1 MLCMLARVA
10 SGPRNP
16 HRRGT
21 AGAALVLACAA
32 TGSAVFAQTSG
43 PASLSLNEAMTRAIS
58 ANRTILAAQAARA
71 VDVAGVLAAGQHPN
85 PEFSVEEERETP
97 HWSVGGTLPLEI
109 AGKRARR
116 VDVANATLAVTE
128 ADTARVIA
136 DVRADV
142 RRAYYQAV
150 AATRRVEVAQ
160 ELENVASRASAAA
173 QERFQTGAA
182 PRLDA
187 LQAQLAL
194 SEAQNETASARG
206 ELLAFRTELN
216 TLLGYP
222 ADSAPALSDTLE
234 GGALPSADAAVAQ
247 ALASNVDLRVL
258 DRQLEEARARV
269 ALAKAMRRPDPSV
282 SATMTYGAQPEFT
295 AGWRF
300 GAAVALPIF
309 TTGRADVAV
318 ADATVSR
325 TQAERDAKATQI
337 GGAVAAAVAR
347 AVAARQAVQR
357 YQTDIL
363 PAAQQVEAMAQ
374 ESYTSGQTGLPALLQ
389 TLQAGREIRQR
400 AVQAGLDYQIALADL
415 ERAMGSPIR

>member
-1 MLCMLARVA
+1 VVRRCAVRALIFLSCGAIA
-10 SGPRNP
+10 SG
-16 HRRGT
+16 
-21 AGAALVLACAA
+21 
-32 TGSAVFAQTSG
+32 SFAQTAAPS
-43 PASLSLNEAMTRAIS
+43 SLSLNDAIS
-58 ANRTILAAQAARA
+58 RAMAANRTVLAAQAARA
-71 VDVAGVLAAGQHPN
+71 IDIAGVHAAGQRPN

-97 HWSVGGTLPLEI
+97 HWSIGGTLPLEI
-109 AGKRARR
+109 AGKRGRR
-116 VDVANATLAVTE
+116 IDVANATLAVTE
-128 ADTARVIA
+128 ADTARVMA

-150 AATRRVEVAQ
+150 AASRRVEVAQ

-206 ELLAFRTELN
+206 ELMAFRAELN
-216 TLLGYP
+216 ALLGYT
-222 ADSAPALSDTLE
+222 ADAQPQLSDALE
-234 GGALPSADAAVAQ
+234 GGAPPAMEVAVSQ
-247 ALASNVDLRVL
+247 ALGGNADLRVL
-258 DRQLEEARARV
+258 DRQLDEARAKV
-269 ALAKAMRRPDPSV
+269 SLARAMRRPDPSV
-282 SATMTYGAQPEFT
+282 SATLTYDAQPEFT
-295 AGWRF
+295 TGWRL
-300 GAAVALPIF
+300 GGTLALPIF

-318 ADATVSR
+318 AEATVVR
-325 TQAERDAKATQI
+325 AQADRDAKAAQI

-347 AVAARQAVQR
+347 ASAARQAVQR

-374 ESYTSGQTGLPALLQ
+374 ESYSSGQTALAALLQ

-400 AVQAGLDYQIALADL
+400 AVQAGLDYQLALADL
-415 ERAMGSPIR
+415 ERAIGTPIQ

>member
-1 MLCMLARVA
+1 MTCMFGLRQARGIVIY
-10 SGPRNP
+10 
-16 HRRGT
+16 
-21 AGAALVLACAA
+21 AGVVL
-32 TGSAVFAQTSG
+32 GSALIASTAFAQTAAPS
-43 PASLSLNEAMTRAIS
+43 SLSLNDAMSRAIS
-58 ANRTILAAQAARA
+58 ANRTVLAAQAARA
-71 VDVAGVLAAGQHPN
+71 IDVAGVQAASQHPN

-97 HWSVGGTLPLEI
+97 HWSVGGTLPLEL
-109 AGKRARR
+109 AGKRGRR

-150 AATRRVEVAQ
+150 AAGRRIEVAQ

-206 ELLAFRTELN
+206 ELQAFRAELN
-216 TLLGYP
+216 TLLGYS
-222 ADSAPALSDTLE
+222 ADGAPQLSDTLE
-234 GGALPSADAAVAQ
+234 GGALPAMDAAVAQ
-247 ALASNVDLRVL
+247 ALSANADLRVL
-258 DRQLEEARARV
+258 DRQVDEARARV

-282 SATMTYGAQPEFT
+282 SATLTYGAQPEFT
-295 AGWRF
+295 TGWRF

-318 ADATVSR
+318 AQATLTR
-325 TQAERDAKATQI
+325 AQADRDAKAAQV

-347 AVAARQAVQR
+347 AAAARQAVQR

-374 ESYTSGQTGLPALLQ
+374 ESYSSGQTGLPALLQ
-389 TLQAGREIRQR
+389 TMQAGREIRQR
-400 AVQAGLDYQIALADL
+400 AVQAGLEYQTALADL
-415 ERAMGSPIR
+415 ERAMGTPLR

>member
-1 MLCMLARVA
+1 MTCMLGLRQARGIVIY
-10 SGPRNP
+10 
-16 HRRGT
+16 
-21 AGAALVLACAA
+21 AGVVL
-32 TGSAVFAQTSG
+32 GSAAIASTAFAQTAAPS
-43 PASLSLNEAMTRAIS
+43 SLSLNDAMSRAIS
-58 ANRTILAAQAARA
+58 ANRTVLAAQAARA
-71 VDVAGVLAAGQHPN
+71 IDVAGVQAASQHPN

-97 HWSVGGTLPLEI
+97 HWSVGGTLPLEL
-109 AGKRARR
+109 AGKRGRR

-150 AATRRVEVAQ
+150 AAGRRIEVAQ

-206 ELLAFRTELN
+206 ELQAFRAELN
-216 TLLGYP
+216 TLLGYS
-222 ADSAPALSDTLE
+222 ADGAPQLSDTLE
-234 GGALPSADAAVAQ
+234 GGALPAMDAAVAQ
-247 ALASNVDLRVL
+247 ALSANADLRVL
-258 DRQLEEARARV
+258 DRQVDEARARV

-282 SATMTYGAQPEFT
+282 SATLTYGAQPEFT
-295 AGWRF
+295 TGWRF

-318 ADATVSR
+318 AQATLTR
-325 TQAERDAKATQI
+325 AQADRDAKAAQV

-347 AVAARQAVQR
+347 AAAARQAVQR

-374 ESYTSGQTGLPALLQ
+374 ESYSSGQTGLPALLQ
-389 TLQAGREIRQR
+389 TMQAGREIRQR
-400 AVQAGLDYQIALADL
+400 AVQAGLEYQTALADL
-415 ERAMGSPIR
+415 ERAMGTPLR

>member
-1 MLCMLARVA
+1 MTCMFGLRQARGIVIY
-10 SGPRNP
+10 
-16 HRRGT
+16 
-21 AGAALVLACAA
+21 AGVVL
-32 TGSAVFAQTSG
+32 GSALIASTAFAQTAAPS
-43 PASLSLNEAMTRAIS
+43 SLSLNDAMSRAIS
-58 ANRTILAAQAARA
+58 ANRTVLAAQAARA
-71 VDVAGVLAAGQHPN
+71 IDVAGVQAASQHPN

-97 HWSVGGTLPLEI
+97 HWSVGGTLPLELT
-109 AGKRARR
+109 GKRGRR

-150 AATRRVEVAQ
+150 AAGRRIEVAQ

-206 ELLAFRTELN
+206 ELQAFRAELN
-216 TLLGYP
+216 TLLGYS
-222 ADSAPALSDTLE
+222 ADGAPQLSDTLE
-234 GGALPSADAAVAQ
+234 GGALPAMDAAVAQ
-247 ALASNVDLRVL
+247 ALSANADLRVL
-258 DRQLEEARARV
+258 DRQVDEARARV

-282 SATMTYGAQPEFT
+282 SATLTYGAQPEFT
-295 AGWRF
+295 TGWRF

-318 ADATVSR
+318 AQATLTR
-325 TQAERDAKATQI
+325 AQADRDAKAAQV

-347 AVAARQAVQR
+347 AAAARQAVQR

-374 ESYTSGQTGLPALLQ
+374 ESYSSGQTGLPALLQ
-389 TLQAGREIRQR
+389 TMQAGREIRQR
-400 AVQAGLDYQIALADL
+400 AVQAGLEYQTALADL
-415 ERAMGSPIR
+415 ERAMGTPLR